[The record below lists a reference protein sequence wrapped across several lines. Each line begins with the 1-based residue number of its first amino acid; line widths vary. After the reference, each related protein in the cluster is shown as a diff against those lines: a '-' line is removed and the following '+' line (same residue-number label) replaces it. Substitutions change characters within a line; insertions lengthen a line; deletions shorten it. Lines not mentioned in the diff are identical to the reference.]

1 MGYDPLVPADVA
13 ATFDIQFM
21 ELEEMWPV
29 VDFITVHMPLIPQT
43 RGEGVVKGCGFSL

>member
-13 ATFDIQFM
+13 ATFDVQFM

-29 VDFITVHMPLIPQT
+29 VDFITVHTPLIPQT
-43 RGEGVVKGCGFSL
+43 RGEGVGKGCGF